1 MIVKVYTLLLLH
13 SKLKMDDDIDWISD
27 ESDYISDDDVV
38 ATPIEIPSI
47 LWKIVKNSAERDH
60 DGNVLNA
67 YMSLVLMCR
76 NIKRDVD
83 HQHIMS
89 TVRRYQ
95 EGSDAMGFK
104 EALLKAVNKRKHL
117 IQQKIEELDESEEEL
132 DESEDEMDESEDA
145 E

>member
-89 TVRRYQ
+89 TVRRY
-95 EGSDAMGFK
+95 
-104 EALLKAVNKRKHL
+104 
-117 IQQKIEELDESEEEL
+117 
-132 DESEDEMDESEDA
+132 
-145 E
+145 

>member
-1 MIVKVYTLLLLH
+1 MGEN
-13 SKLKMDDDIDWISD
+13 IDWVSD
-27 ESDYISDDDVV
+27 ESDYESDDDV
-38 ATPIEIPSI
+38 ATLPPENPSF
-47 LWKIVKNSAERDH
+47 LWQVIKRSAERDF

-67 YMSLVLMCR
+67 YISFVIMCR
-76 NIKRDVD
+76 NIKKDVD
-83 HQHIMS
+83 HQHIMG

-117 IQQKIEELDESEEEL
+117 IYQKIEELDESE
-132 DESEDEMDESEDA
+132 DGSEDEMDESEDD